1 MSSLPHSTA
10 QGKEQEKK
18 IKNKKMKICKQIVN
32 KTKTNIF
39 TVICSRPR
47 VVVPTAQLFKTI
59 VIPRVIPNTNT

>member
-1 MSSLPHSTA
+1 
-10 QGKEQEKK
+10 
-18 IKNKKMKICKQIVN
+18 MKICKQIVN

-59 VIPRVIPNTNT
+59 VIPRVIPNTNTQSPCELVSSPAVFNKP